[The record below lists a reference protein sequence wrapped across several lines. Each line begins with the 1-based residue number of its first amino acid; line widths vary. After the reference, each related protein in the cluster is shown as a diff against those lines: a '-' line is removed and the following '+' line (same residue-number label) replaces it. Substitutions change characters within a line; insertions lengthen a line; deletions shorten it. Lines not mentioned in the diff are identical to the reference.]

1 MKYGIIDLNVI
12 AVRSEKN
19 AKSEMISQFFFG
31 ESVTILKKLKKWSY
45 VESNLDNYKA
55 VSYTHL
61 TLPTTLQV

>member
-12 AVRSEKN
+12 AVRSENN

-45 VESNLDNYKA
+45 VKSNLDQ
-55 VSYTHL
+55 L
-61 TLPTTLQV
+61 